1 MSETRPDLLARI
13 LAFASVTEI
22 CTGLVLM
29 LDPAL
34 VAKLL
39 LGVDATGL
47 AILFGRCFGV
57 SLLALGLACWPDR
70 QTGEVSTAAGG
81 AMLAYNTLIAAYL
94 AYLGTVD
101 HLAGMLLWPAV
112 VLHAVVALLL
122 FLNRNK
128 RRQSG

>member
-13 LAFASVTEI
+13 LTFASVTEI

-57 SLLALGLACWPDR
+57 SLLALGLACWPDQ

-81 AMLAYNTLIAAYL
+81 AMLAYNTLIAVYL

>member
-1 MSETRPDLLARI
+1 MSETKLGAVAKI
-13 LAFASVTEI
+13 LAFAAVTEAA
-22 CTGLVLM
+22 TGLALM
-29 LDPAL
+29 FGPAL

-39 LGVDATGL
+39 LGIDIDGTAS
-47 AILFGRCFGV
+47 LFGRCFGV

-70 QTGEVSTAAGG
+70 QSGAITTAAVR
-81 AMLAYNTLIAAYL
+81 AMLAYNALIAVYL